1 MTKKKYKEE
10 YFEKHIPHRII
21 LLTTFLER
29 YNPLLTET
37 YISPDL
43 FPDLFCCSKDI
54 SMMMVRFLLGELG
67 VNLKREKDNP
77 FNDINIKF
85 NPKFGIKQLEYDEI
99 KNDSRYL
106 SIFEVL
112 KAANRAVA
120 HVEEKDVNH
129 PLRLEEDN
137 HILFDAINFTLEKVK
152 TNMFQAAGFDYQNVE
167 EMLKN
172 KRKNK

>member
-1 MTKKKYKEE
+1 MTNKKYKEE

-29 YNPLLTET
+29 YNPLLPET

-54 SMMMVRFLLGELG
+54 SMIMVRFLLGELG
-67 VNLKREKDNP
+67 INLKEGQSDICEKGHHP
-77 FNDINIKF
+77 FV
-85 NPKFGIKQLEYDEI
+85 KQLLIRDVI
-99 KNDSRYL
+99 IDSRYENIL
-106 SIFEVL
+106 TVL

-120 HVEEKDVNH
+120 HIEEKDVNH

-137 HILFDAINFTLEKVK
+137 HILFDAINFTLEKIK
-152 TNMFQAAGFDYQNVE
+152 TNMYQAAGFDYQNVE

-172 KRKNK
+172 KRRNK